1 MAGQFG
7 GAVNDMRQQDLCH
20 IRVRFECLS
29 LELDYQ
35 DERAVADRF
44 ATVAH
49 KVCATVTID
58 GDLSSSWPP
67 FPCRRLWT

>member
-1 MAGQFG
+1 
-7 GAVNDMRQQDLCH
+7 V
-20 IRVRFECLS
+20 S
-29 LELDYQ
+29 LDLDYL
-35 DERAVADRF
+35 DEGGVADRF

-67 FPCRRLWT
+67 LPCRRLWT